1 MGRGIELFLIKTF
14 LVSSSV
20 RPLEA
25 RMDVC
30 VREQALKMQSLPL
43 LLPGTLYKYLD
54 IYSIIFQ
61 QDARAMVVLHNL

>member
-20 RPLEA
+20 RPLA

-43 LLPGTLYKYLD
+43 FLPGTLYKYLD

>member
-20 RPLEA
+20 RPLA

-43 LLPGTLYKYLD
+43 LLPGTL
-54 IYSIIFQ
+54 
-61 QDARAMVVLHNL
+61 